1 MLVNTSRSANGTSFH
16 NSTVT
21 ATVNELISVI
31 GKPVYDDNT
40 GEDKVNIEWELEDEE
55 GNVVT
60 IYDWKEYRKIGMD
73 EKIEWHIGGM
83 SKMITY
89 NAKEEI
95 DLVLSYKTSSMF
107 I

>member
-1 MLVNTSRSANGTSFH
+1 MLKSTFKEIGGTSFH
-16 NSTVT
+16 YSTVT
-21 ATVNELISVI
+21 ATVNELIFVI
-31 GKPVYDDNT
+31 GKPNYNGND
-40 GEDKVNIEWELEDEE
+40 GEDKVNFEWELEDEE

-83 SKMITY
+83 SKEITD

-95 DLVLSYKTSSMF
+95 DLVLSYKTSSTF

>member
-1 MLVNTSRSANGTSFH
+1 MLVKTSKSVSGTSFH
-16 NSTVT
+16 YSTIT
-21 ATVNELISVI
+21 TTVNELISII
-31 GKPVYDDNT
+31 GEPVCDSNT

-89 NAKEEI
+89 YAKKEI
-95 DLVLSYKTSSMF
+95 ELALSYKTSSTF

>member
-1 MLVNTSRSANGTSFH
+1 MLKSTFKDTFGTSFH
-16 NSTVT
+16 YSTVT

-31 GKPVYDDNT
+31 GEPTYVVNT
-40 GEDKVNIEWELEDEE
+40 GEDKVNIEWELEDDN

-60 IYDWKEYRKIGMD
+60 IYDWKEYRKIGYD
-73 EKIEWHIGGM
+73 EKIEWHIGGK
-83 SKMITY
+83 SKEITD

-95 DLVLSYKTSSMF
+95 DLVLSYKTSSTF

>member
-1 MLVNTSRSANGTSFH
+1 MLKKTSKEVFGTSFH
-16 NSTVT
+16 LSTVR
-21 ATVNELISVI
+21 ASVNELVSII
-31 GKPVYDDNT
+31 GEPTYNDNT
-40 GEDKVNIEWELEDEE
+40 GKDKVNFEWELEDEN

-83 SKMITY
+83 SKEITD

-95 DLVLSYKTSSMF
+95 DLVLSYKTSSTF

>member
-1 MLVNTSRSANGTSFH
+1 MLVSTSKNANGTSFH

-21 ATVNELISVI
+21 ATVNDLIFII
-31 GKPVYDDNT
+31 GEPTYDDNT
-40 GEDKVNIEWELEDEE
+40 GQDKVNIEWVLEDEN

-73 EKIEWHIGGM
+73 EKIVWHIGGM
-83 SKMITY
+83 SKEITN

-95 DLVLSYKTSSMF
+95 ELVMSYKTSSMF

>member
-1 MLVNTSRSANGTSFH
+1 MLKRTFKEIGGTSFH

-21 ATVNELISVI
+21 ATVNELIFVV
-31 GKPVYDDNT
+31 GKPNYNGND
-40 GEDKVNIEWELEDEE
+40 GEDKVNIEWELEDED

-73 EKIEWHIGGM
+73 EKIVWHIGGI
-83 SKMITY
+83 SKEITD

-95 DLVLSYKTSSMF
+95 DLVLSYKTASTF

>member
-1 MLVNTSRSANGTSFH
+1 MLVSTSKNANGTSFH

-21 ATVNELISVI
+21 ATVNDLIFII
-31 GKPVYDDNT
+31 GKPTYNDNT
-40 GEDKVNIEWELEDEE
+40 GQDKVNIEWVLEDEN
-55 GNVVT
+55 GNVIT

-73 EKIEWHIGGM
+73 EEIVWHIGGM
-83 SKMITY
+83 SKEITD

-95 DLVLSYKTSSMF
+95 ELVMSYKTSSMF